1 MKTMKNFLSMAALAL
16 MGAMMTGCSS
26 DDNFDNPQQPEN
38 KSNVVTLTTT
48 VGFDGG
54 TSTRALAS
62 DGKKTFADGDQIAV
76 IYKNSSDQTLKAVG
90 TITSGAGTKTATF
103 TVTLSAPDN
112 TKAIRYIYPAAMAK
126 ETIATNATI
135 DDAGTVDFTKL
146 NSQNGSLTT
155 LGSSLD
161 LCTFDAANWTS
172 GTLPNGNLANQL
184 AILAITL
191 KNKAGTDDITNGI
204 TSLSVGDGSN
214 VYSVTR
220 DAIAGPIYVAIKPTS
235 SATIG
240 VNASD
245 GTTRYYKE
253 LTTKTYAISNGYS
266 VSWKM
271 NEGGAHLSALTG
283 NFTANNGDVLKG
295 TLSGNYQISIA
306 DGATVTLDGVTING
320 TSNGAYQWAGITC
333 QGDATI
339 ILKDGTTNTVK
350 GFYYPYPGIFVPGDD
365 TDPSNNK
372 TLTIQGPGSLNA
384 SSNGRGAGIGGVWNG
399 NSCGNIVIES
409 GDITAVGGADAAGI
423 GGAQWG
429 TCGYITISGGTVN
442 ATGGD
447 YAAGIGCPDDCS
459 CGTITISGGTVTA
472 TGGYEGAGIGSG
484 FNSQS
489 ICADITI
496 SGGSVEATGGNY
508 GAGIGSGD
516 GGVCGYI
523 TINGG
528 TVTAAGGND
537 GAGIGSGDS
546 GTCGTITITAGVISV
561 TATKGSSWA
570 QSIGKGDGGSCGTVN
585 IAGGANVTQN

>member
-1 MKTMKNFLSMAALAL
+1 MAALAL
-16 MGAMMTGCSS
+16 MGAVMTGCSS
-26 DDNFDNPQQPEN
+26 DDDILQPEN

-103 TVTLSAPDN
+103 SVTLSAPDN

-184 AILAITL
+184 AILAITV
-191 KNKAGTDDITNGI
+191 KDNVTPTANDITSTI
-204 TSLSVGDGSN
+204 TTLSVGDGTN
-214 VYSVTR
+214 VYSVSR
-220 DAIAGPIYVAIKPTS
+220 SAAAGPIYVAIKPTS

-253 LTTKTYAISNGYS
+253 LTTKTYAASNGYS

-283 NFTANNGDVLKG
+283 DYTANDGETLKG
-295 TLSGNYQISIA
+295 TLAKNVKVSIA

-320 TSNGAYQWAGITC
+320 TDDWNYQWSGITC

-350 GFYYPYPGIFVPGDD
+350 GFYHPYPGVFVPGDD

-372 TLTIQGPGSLNA
+372 TLTIKGTGSLNA
-384 SSNGRGAGIGGVWNG
+384 SSNGNGAGIGGGYNG
-399 NSCGNIVIES
+399 ASCGNIVIAN
-409 GDITAVGGADAAGI
+409 GNITAVGGADAAGI
-423 GGAQWG
+423 GGAQYG

-442 ATGGD
+442 ATGGA
-447 YAAGIGCPDDCS
+447 YAAGIGIGDYCS
-459 CGTITISGGTVTA
+459 CGSITISGGTVIA
-472 TGGYEGAGIGSG
+472 QGGYEGAGIGSG
-484 FNSQS
+484 YNGNSNCEG
-489 ICADITI
+489 III
-496 SGGSVEATGGNY
+496 SGGSVEATGGNW

-516 GGVCGYI
+516 SGSCGNI

-537 GAGIGSGDS
+537 GAGIGSAQY
-546 GTCGTITITAGVISV
+546 GTCGNIEITADVNSV

-570 QSIGKGDGGSCGTVN
+570 QSIGKGYNGTCGTVN